1 MQGVECSGV
10 GFGRAG
16 SVRSAPRNACD
27 MVTATVWVQAVRRR
41 MARRLERSR
50 YLKAPAEFAQSDLA
64 SVCAALPDGN
74 WRCERLLRT
83 VSDVR
88 VYIMRAEHGETC
100 VLKVASTASSASGL
114 RRERS
119 VLAQLG
125 SDRQLGDWS
134 AVVPVL
140 LAAGE
145 AGASSYLFTSKL
157 PGRDGRQQAPQE
169 MARLTAA
176 AIRAISPLYLRTR
189 STRVVDDALLNQLVD
204 QPAKLL
210 KTALPSADV
219 ADRVDRLTRAL
230 HSGLAGRTVTL
241 GMTHGDFTAGN
252 ILADDDARVTGIVDW
267 GDARENDLPALDIAF
282 WLLTVPGQGRDPGLG
297 RLVADRLDREQAWT
311 PAERRALGSV
321 AEDEL
326 TDGNTL
332 LLLAWLRHIAS
343 NLEKSDTYAQSP
355 LWSRRAILPVLRQLA
370 HG

>member
-1 MQGVECSGV
+1 
-10 GFGRAG
+10 
-16 SVRSAPRNACD
+16 

-41 MARRLERSR
+41 MARGWEQSR
-50 YLKAPAEFAQSDLA
+50 HLKAAPEFAQADLA
-64 SVCAALPDGN
+64 LVCAALPDGD
-74 WRCERLLRT
+74 WRCERLVRT

-88 VYIMRAEHGETC
+88 VYIMRAEHRETA
-100 VLKVASTASSASGL
+100 VLKVASTKSSAAGL

-119 VLAQLG
+119 VLTQLG

-145 AGASSYLFTSKL
+145 VGASSYLFTSKL
-157 PGRDGRQQAPQE
+157 PGRDGRERAPQE
-169 MARLTAA
+169 MARLTSA
-176 AIRAISPLYLRTR
+176 AIQAISPLYLRTR

-204 QPAKLL
+204 EPAELV
-210 KTALPSADV
+210 KTALPCADI
-219 ADRVDRLTRAL
+219 VDPLTRAL
-230 HSGLAGRTVTL
+230 HSSLAGRTVTL

-267 GDARENDLPALDIAF
+267 GDAREHDLPALDIAF
-282 WLLTVPGQGRDPGLG
+282 WLVTVPGQVRIGGLG
-297 RLVADRLDREQAWT
+297 RVVATRLDREQVWT

-321 AEDEL
+321 AEDDL

-343 NLEKSDTYAQSP
+343 NLGKSDTYAENP
-355 LWSRRAILPVLRQLA
+355 LWLRRAIVPVLRQLA
-370 HG
+370 HD

>member
-1 MQGVECSGV
+1 
-10 GFGRAG
+10 
-16 SVRSAPRNACD
+16 
-27 MVTATVWVQAVRRR
+27 MVTATVWVQAMRRR
-41 MARRLERSR
+41 MARGWEQSR
-50 YLKAPAEFAQSDLA
+50 YRKAAPEFAQAYLA
-64 SVCAALPDGN
+64 PVCAALPDGN
-74 WRCERLLRT
+74 WRCERVLRT

-88 VYIMRAEHGETC
+88 VYIMRAEHGETG
-100 VLKVASTASSASGL
+100 VLKVASTESSASVL

-119 VLAQLG
+119 VLTQLG

-145 AGASSYLFTSKL
+145 SGASSYLFTNML
-157 PGRDGRQQAPQE
+157 PGRDGRQLPPQE
-169 MARLTAA
+169 MARLTSA

-204 QPAKLL
+204 EPAKVL

-219 ADRVDRLTRAL
+219 VDRLTRAL
-230 HSGLAGRTVTL
+230 RSSLAGRTVTL

-267 GDARENDLPALDIAF
+267 GDAREHDLPALDIAF
-282 WLLTVPGQGRDPGLG
+282 WLLTLPGQGRIHGLG

-326 TDGNTL
+326 TDGSPL

-343 NLEKSDTYAQSP
+343 NLEKSDTYAENP
-355 LWSRRAILPVLRQLA
+355 LWSHRAILPVLRQLA